1 MPIYDFACR
10 ACAHRFEEWV
20 RKADTRPPCPAC
32 GATEVERQLSL
43 PQVHS
48 STTRE
53 NSLRDAKRR
62 ELTVGKEK
70 AHAQRQYELS
80 HDD

>member
-10 ACAHRFEEWV
+10 ACDHRFEEWV

-32 GATEVERQLSL
+32 GAKEVEPRLSL

-48 STTRE
+48 SATRG
-53 NSLRDAKRR
+53 NSLKDARRR
-62 ELTVGKEK
+62 ELAGGKER

-80 HDD
+80 HND